1 MRVFEVIEQF
11 GNCLELVSMDPNF
24 HNVTVGLFIKND
36 ILTVW
41 SYSKKEGINSRL
53 NIIRDKMVELGGLG
67 SVDEDFKLKV
77 PKGYYIE
84 RPLRFLFTQ
93 SVEKDPDFKF
103 DNGPISASDNKTKL
117 SFIIQG
123 KSQNGVYTY
132 IVSTQGEHERP
143 IIRIRAVIGGF
154 VKYGECIKL
163 SDESFCF
170 KDKKQHDEY
179 VRILLPYA
187 RNVSAVENMITASE
201 QTGQMN
207 TQTLGFSQ

>member
-1 MRVFEVIEQF
+1 MRVFEVREHY

-41 SYSKKEGINSRL
+41 SYSKKEGIESRL
-53 NIIRDKMVELGGLG
+53 NTIRDKMVELGGLK
-67 SVDEDFKLKV
+67 SIDEDFKLKL
-77 PKGYYIE
+77 PKGYFIE

-93 SVEKDPDFKF
+93 AVEKDPGFKV
-103 DNGPISASDNKTKL
+103 DTGPITASDNKTKL

-123 KSQNGVYTY
+123 QKQNDNYAY
-132 IVSTQGEHERP
+132 FVSTKGEHERP
-143 IIRIRAVIGGF
+143 FIRIRAVIGGF

-187 RNVSAVENMITASE
+187 RNVSAVENMINASE
-201 QTGQMN
+201 QAGQMN

>member
-1 MRVFEVIEQF
+1 MRVFEVREQF
-11 GNCLELVSMDPNF
+11 GNCLEFVSMDPNF

-53 NIIRDKMVELGGLG
+53 NIIRDKMVELGGLK
-67 SVDEDFKLKV
+67 SIDEDFKLKL
-77 PKGYYIE
+77 PKGYFIE

-93 SVEKDPDFKF
+93 AVEKDPGFKF
-103 DNGPISASDNKTKL
+103 DTGPITASDNKTKL

-123 KSQNGVYTY
+123 QKQNDNYAY
-132 IVSTQGEHERP
+132 FVSTKGEHERP
-143 IIRIRAVIGGF
+143 FIRIRAVIGGF

-187 RNVSAVENMITASE
+187 RNVSAVENMINASE
-201 QTGQMN
+201 QAGQMN

>member
-1 MRVFEVIEQF
+1 MRVFEVREHY

-36 ILTVW
+36 ILSVW
-41 SYSKKEGINSRL
+41 SYSNKEGIESRL
-53 NIIRDKMVELGGLG
+53 NTIRDKMVELGGLK
-67 SVDEDFKLKV
+67 SIDEDFKLKL
-77 PKGYYIE
+77 PKGYFIE

-93 SVEKDPDFKF
+93 AVEKDPGFKF
-103 DNGPISASDNKTKL
+103 DTGPITASDNKTKL

-123 KSQNGVYTY
+123 QKQNDNYAY
-132 IVSTQGEHERP
+132 FVSTKGEHERP
-143 IIRIRAVIGGF
+143 FIRIRAVIGGF

-187 RNVSAVENMITASE
+187 RNVSAVENMINASE
-201 QTGQMN
+201 QAGQMN